1 MAFTTDIK
9 DEICA
14 LKKNNIENI
23 SELSGFV
30 RNNAVIKD
38 NKLMMITENSKV
50 ARRIYSLFKEL
61 YDITCQ
67 IDKLKISN
75 LNKRRCYTIIIDDN
89 KDEVLKKINI
99 INLTKPVDD
108 YLIDS
113 EEEKRAYLR
122 GVFLATGSINNPQ
135 TASYHL
141 EMFIKE
147 KKEAEKIIEILNYF
161 YIEGKIIKREKEYMV
176 YVKKSEKIADFLR
189 IIEANRAVLFF
200 EDIRIYRD
208 HKNMTNRL
216 NNCEQAN
223 IEKVLKSCNKQ
234 IKEIDRILNVVPLNA
249 IDDKLKVVMEYR
261 KKYPEVSLN
270 ELSYIIYQET
280 GEEITKSGLNHRF
293 RKISEMANKIEEK

>member
-14 LKKNNIENI
+14 LKKNSIENI
-23 SELSGFV
+23 CELSAFV
-30 RNNAVIKD
+30 RNDATIKD
-38 NKLMMITENSKV
+38 GNLAMITENSKV
-50 ARRIYSLFKEL
+50 ARRMYSLFKEI
-61 YDITCQ
+61 YDIACK
-67 IDKLKISN
+67 IDTVKISN
-75 LNKRRCYTIIIDDN
+75 LNKRRCYTIIIEGN
-89 KDEVLKKINI
+89 TKEVLEKLNI
-99 INLTKPVDD
+99 KDLSKPVED

-141 EMFIKE
+141 ELFIKE
-147 KKEAEKIIEILNYF
+147 KKEAEKILEILNYF
-161 YIEGKIIKREKEYMV
+161 YIEGRIIQREKGYMV

-234 IKEIDRILNVVPLNA
+234 IEDIDKILSVYPKDA
-249 IDDKLKVVMEYR
+249 IDEKLMVVIEYR

-270 ELSYIIYQET
+270 ELSSIIYQET
-280 GEEITKSGLNHRF
+280 GEEITKSGINHRF
-293 RKISEMANKIEEK
+293 RKISEMAEKIKK